1 MLYFCHKAENE
12 CVSVA
17 TEETSL
23 SVCLY
28 TDSRQIN
35 DYLVKID
42 LLLLRLFQII
52 LFDKLSKKRVC
63 MDFKW

>member
-23 SVCLY
+23 FVCLY
-28 TDSRQIN
+28 TDSPQIN